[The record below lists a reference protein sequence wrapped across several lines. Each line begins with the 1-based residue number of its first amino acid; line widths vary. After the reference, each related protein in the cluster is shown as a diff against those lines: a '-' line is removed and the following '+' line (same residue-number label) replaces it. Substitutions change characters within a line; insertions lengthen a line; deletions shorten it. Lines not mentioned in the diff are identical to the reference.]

1 MRDFTEA
8 AHENIRT
15 GIAINRSS
23 HICSIVADRQSV
35 CLGVLVVMYPY
46 WTKNWETPKREEK
59 EDKQNRRITEVLAGR
74 RCPEKEDILKKWKG
88 AEK

>member
-1 MRDFTEA
+1 MEA

-15 GIAINRSS
+15 GIAGNRSS
-23 HICSIVADRQSV
+23 HICPIVADRQSV

-59 EDKQNRRITEVLAGR
+59 EDKQNRRITEALAGR
-74 RCPEKEDILKKWKG
+74 RCPGTQEVIEKLRGERK
-88 AEK
+88 

>member
-1 MRDFTEA
+1 MRDFTEV

-23 HICSIVADRQSV
+23 PVYPIVADRQPLR
-35 CLGVLVVMYPY
+35 LGVLVVIYPY
-46 WTKNWETPKREEK
+46 WTENWETPKKEQK
-59 EDKQNRRITEVLAGR
+59 EDERNRRITEVLAGR